1 MIIAGGGHTT
11 SSILQSFFEIIAL
24 HPKVARR
31 AHLDDV
37 YRGQLIPKGAGVIPN
52 LTALHHDEEMYP
64 NPEIFDPERFK
75 NHDLEPA
82 ASAVHPDHLQR
93 EHFNYGF
100 GRRLCPG
107 IHVAGQS
114 LYIVISITLWG
125 FDIEEKAGHALDMS
139 AKSAGLIM
147 KHEPFQVEIRS
158 RGPMFSRIIREANV
172 GLGSETEHQAL
183 DIDDVILPTI

>member
-1 MIIAGGGHTT
+1 MFIQVGLQIGIPHATT
-11 SSILQSFFEIIAL
+11 T
-24 HPKVARR
+24 
-31 AHLDDV
+31 DDV

-139 AKSAGLIM
+139 AKSGKIQQNFL
-147 KHEPFQVEIRS
+147 HHNS
-158 RGPMFSRIIREANV
+158 S
-172 GLGSETEHQAL
+172 LTTL
-183 DIDDVILPTI
+183 L